1 MTVPV
6 VDQLIADLKDAV
18 GEAKLSPSGKGT
30 MMTLY
35 GAYHL
40 SIESHEW
47 IR

>member
-35 GAYHL
+35 GACHF
-40 SIESHEW
+40 SNESHEW
-47 IR
+47 VR

>member
-35 GAYHL
+35 GTYHVL
-40 SIESHEW
+40 NESHE
-47 IR
+47 